1 MMKKLF
7 PITNCIK
14 TVELYI
20 SGLYKHYLMTYNL
33 SFAKLFIIATDNQL
47 FRI

>member
-1 MMKKLF
+1 MKKLF

-20 SGLYKHYLMTYNL
+20 SGLYKHYLMTYPT
-33 SFAKLFIIATDNQL
+33 LFIVDSFQVIKTDMGT
-47 FRI
+47 I